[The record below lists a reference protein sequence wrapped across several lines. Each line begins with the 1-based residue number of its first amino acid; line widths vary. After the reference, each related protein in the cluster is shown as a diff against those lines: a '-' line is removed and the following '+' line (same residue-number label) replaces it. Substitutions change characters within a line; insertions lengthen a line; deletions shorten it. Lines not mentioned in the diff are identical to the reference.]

1 MPGRCDLR
9 PWNPGNPSPYR
20 PGASFRDLAA
30 FLASRFTA
38 SAFDNVTSF
47 SVTSQFPISPAL
59 AELFM
64 KRTYQPKVR
73 RRKRR
78 HGFRHRMHTRA
89 GRSILKNRRDK
100 GRKRLAA

>member
-1 MPGRCDLR
+1 MKFNLISSGFDIGLPASVFCGLILR
-9 PWNPGNPSPYR
+9 GLHLSV
-20 PGASFRDLAA
+20 G
-30 FLASRFTA
+30 SRVPLPEF
-38 SAFDNVTSF
+38 V
-47 SVTSQFPISPAL
+47 
-59 AELFM
+59 M

-89 GRSILKNRRDK
+89 GRATLKSRRQK